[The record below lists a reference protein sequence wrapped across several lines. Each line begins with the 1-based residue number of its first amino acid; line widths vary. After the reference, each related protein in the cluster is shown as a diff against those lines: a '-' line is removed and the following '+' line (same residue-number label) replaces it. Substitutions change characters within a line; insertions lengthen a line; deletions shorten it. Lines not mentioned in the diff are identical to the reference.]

1 MGQWIKCTMYDTR
14 RVCYLNLA
22 HVIEMYQLN
31 SATRI
36 RAASGTE
43 FDVRET
49 PDELLAQ
56 AAAQSDE

>member
-1 MGQWIKCTMYDTR
+1 MYDTR

-36 RAASGTE
+36 RASSGTE

-49 PDELLAQ
+49 PDELFAQ
-56 AAAQSDE
+56 AAAQSHE